1 METEERGPGDGRRL
15 AVGDAG
21 FGEPWRRVGDER
33 EFRLRPRKPT
43 ARNERVGLG
52 VSLQNPDASCPHERE
67 LEEPVVGLGAGP
79 KRTRPYNQRCAVR
92 VMYAKNTVAGQWRA
106 LARERATQE
115 RDPKADGFDGRGESL
130 LSFAGARFRC
140 CTSSAVTRPAGRFSR
155 SPRSDPSG
163 WHPPVAGWRSYS
175 SCRRLQR
182 TIAPGRAVVVPAVD
196 SL

>member
-92 VMYAKNTVAGQWRA
+92 SCTRRTPLPDSGEPSPV
-106 LARERATQE
+106 RE
-115 RDPKADGFDGRGESL
+115 P
-130 LSFAGARFRC
+130 
-140 CTSSAVTRPAGRFSR
+140 
-155 SPRSDPSG
+155 PRSAILRLMGSM
-163 WHPPVAGWRSYS
+163 VAENP
-175 SCRRLQR
+175 C
-182 TIAPGRAVVVPAVD
+182 
-196 SL
+196 